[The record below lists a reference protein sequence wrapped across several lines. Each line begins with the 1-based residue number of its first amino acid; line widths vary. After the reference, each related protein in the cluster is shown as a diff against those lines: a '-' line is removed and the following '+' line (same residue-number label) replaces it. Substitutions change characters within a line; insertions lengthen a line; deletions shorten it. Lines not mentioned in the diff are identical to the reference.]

1 MSPRGTTSLSYDNN
15 DGATDRFQT
24 PACGSSGQAVVQWRQ
39 PSRPPK
45 ARWRGCGKATF
56 TARVTYSA
64 IFCKTI
70 GQIANRL
77 GQKLPFRTGNR
88 FQQKNPSFMH
98 GKGCFAEGVDTFR
111 GANQARHATP
121 APKRRGDLRGRGPL
135 APPLQTVS
143 ESVGYPPKSC
153 NK

>member
-1 MSPRGTTSLSYDNN
+1 MARQ
-15 DGATDRFQT
+15 TDSKHLLV
-24 PACGSSGQAVVQWRQ
+24 AALDRQ
-39 PSRPPK
+39 LFNGDSHPGRRRRPK
-45 ARWRGCGKATF
+45 RWRGCGKATF

-88 FQQKNPSFMH
+88 FQQKNPRFMH
-98 GKGCFAEGVDTFR
+98 GKGWFAEGVDTFR
-111 GANQARHATP
+111 GAYLARHATP

-143 ESVGYPPKSC
+143 EIVGYPLKVAT
-153 NK
+153 NNN

>member
-1 MSPRGTTSLSYDNN
+1 MARQ
-15 DGATDRFQT
+15 TDSKHLLV
-24 PACGSSGQAVVQWRQ
+24 AALDRQ
-39 PSRPPK
+39 LFNGDSHPGRRRRPK
-45 ARWRGCGKATF
+45 RWRGCGKATF

-88 FQQKNPSFMH
+88 FQQLEKNPSFMH
-98 GKGCFAEGVDTFR
+98 GKGWFAEGVDAFR
-111 GANQARHATP
+111 GAYLARHATP

-143 ESVGYPPKSC
+143 EIVGYPPKSC